1 MTVAQVLGFKT
12 QQRFDITALVEKVSE
27 ASRKAGPGRKVCGIF
42 SVDNSKADGKTLD
55 LKVSIFHPED
65 HPVDAHA
72 ALSQKAKS
80 SIALTFFGL
89 QAKKDAKG
97 YSVESSKDFFWK
109 EASGDRAETLKQAAA
124 TPHSLPQ
131 ESRELI
137 QSSFEHQDYTE
148 VKGTETFASLIASM
162 SSTAGIS
169 AIDDQSTVWQMN
181 WAEATWPTD
190 QELRTSDG
198 TRIWFLTNVR
208 DITGSVT
215 AWCNEQTAL
224 ALSQLDSKDA
234 FLAAHK
240 DGDALFPP
248 LASAKLVRKP
258 GDAQQLAGASS
269 SIRLQLVQAMDQ
281 SLHEAPAKSTFD
293 LLPLARACEDHAC
306 GIRPASLSKIRKSAQ
321 YALAVEEVAPNGD
334 TVLVPCQKIVALV
347 RSQQKSKAVRLEHG
361 FNLITCGVQD
371 VMGAGSGAA
380 QPTEEFTLTT
390 MCTVENLS
398 QYKLDPPR
406 GAKQHAIITITDVT
420 AEANLVVEAVQH
432 IPTDQVQRVTASF
445 ATWAQLAADLVL
457 GTSDKRTLPW
467 TDLSSPASAKKC
479 RTLGRS
485 PTDPP

>member
-1 MTVAQVLGFKT
+1 MA
-12 QQRFDITALVEKVSE
+12 
-27 ASRKAGPGRKVCGIF
+27 
-42 SVDNSKADGKTLD
+42 
-55 LKVSIFHPED
+55 
-65 HPVDAHA
+65 
-72 ALSQKAKS
+72 
-80 SIALTFFGL
+80 
-89 QAKKDAKG
+89 
-97 YSVESSKDFFWK
+97 
-109 EASGDRAETLKQAAA
+109 
-124 TPHSLPQ
+124 
-131 ESRELI
+131 
-137 QSSFEHQDYTE
+137 
-148 VKGTETFASLIASM
+148 
-162 SSTAGIS
+162 
-169 AIDDQSTVWQMN
+169 
-181 WAEATWPTD
+181 
-190 QELRTSDG
+190 
-198 TRIWFLTNVR
+198 
-208 DITGSVT
+208 

-240 DGDALFPP
+240 NGNAPFPP

-258 GDAQQLAGASS
+258 GDAQQLASASS

-361 FNLITCGVQD
+361 FNLITSGVQD

-380 QPTEEFTLTT
+380 QPTEEFTSTT

-406 GAKQHAIITITDVT
+406 GAKQHAIITVADVT
-420 AEANLVVEAVQH
+420 AEANLAVEAVQH
-432 IPTDQVQRVTASF
+432 IPTDQVQRVTESF
-445 ATWAQLAADLVL
+445 ATWTQLAAGLVL
-457 GTSDKRTLPW
+457 GTGDKRTLPW
-467 TDLSSPASAKKC
+467 TDLSSPGAKKC

-485 PTDPP
+485 PTDPLEVCAGTPRRYTVCGFTGWPVASSPVSLEVHAQFRGVRLRRFTACNIFGCRMRAVQSSQSLAAPCSFGAIMTIEATARR